1 MCGITITV
9 VDTVII
15 VISTTDYEF
24 SFGVSTCSLQ
34 PGSPTKSTP
43 EDEQKHW
50 LYTAILSLGF
60 RI

>member
-1 MCGITITV
+1 MTV
-9 VDTVII
+9 VDTVLI
-15 VISTTDYEF
+15 VISTTDHEF
-24 SFGVSTCSLQ
+24 SFMVSTCSLQ
-34 PGSPTKSTP
+34 PRSPTKSTP